1 MCIPERFSLYR
12 TYIIFRSLGLRH
24 LVVIDKNNAVVGMVT
39 RKDLMDFNLVDK
51 ISQVVCREIQ
61 SLQINVP
68 LEVL

>member
-24 LVVIDKNNAVVGMVT
+24 LVVIDKSNSVVGMVT

-61 SLQINVP
+61 SLQLNVP